1 ELGPDAQV
9 GSTLNSM
16 TKGEVS
22 QIIQSTNKLAMAVL
36 TNINPPH
43 QGEFSEVAAQARQ
56 NFILQKGSALAAAKN
71 VGIELKTADFFSMSG
86 AAEGI
91 GPGRV
96 LNEAFDKPDGTLIGP
111 VSISGQTIYGK
122 VVARQPADM
131 AKLAEQRETIVTQ
144 IKAAKAQLR
153 QSLLVDSVMTR
164 LIQEGKVKKHQDVI
178 NRLLARY
185 RS

>member
-1 ELGPDAQV
+1 
-9 GSTLNSM
+9 
-16 TKGEVS
+16 
-22 QIIQSTNKLAMAVL
+22 
-36 TNINPPH
+36 
-43 QGEFSEVAAQARQ
+43 
-56 NFILQKGSALAAAKN
+56 
-71 VGIELKTADFFSMSG
+71 
-86 AAEGI
+86 
-91 GPGRV
+91 
-96 LNEAFDKPDGTLIGP
+96 

>member
-1 ELGPDAQV
+1 
-9 GSTLNSM
+9 
-16 TKGEVS
+16 
-22 QIIQSTNKLAMAVL
+22 
-36 TNINPPH
+36 
-43 QGEFSEVAAQARQ
+43 
-56 NFILQKGSALAAAKN
+56 
-71 VGIELKTADFFSMSG
+71 
-86 AAEGI
+86 
-91 GPGRV
+91 
-96 LNEAFDKPDGTLIGP
+96 
-111 VSISGQTIYGK
+111 
-122 VVARQPADM
+122 M